1 MGNLHLFK
9 TWEIINN
16 TDTSCRGQYMMR
28 LGGGGFSNGNAGW
41 HAVLPLVTAADQT
54 ETGRYWSV
62 KVKFDVTSSLW
73 HARDSFIKIIFPY
86 IDNKSKYKQGNPTVE
101 AIYLY
106 CN

>member
-1 MGNLHLFK
+1 MGHLFK
-9 TWEIINN
+9 TWEITNN
-16 TDTSCRGQYMMR
+16 TDTCRGQYMMR
-28 LGGGGFSNGNAGW
+28 RGVSNGNAGW
-41 HAVLPLVTAADQT
+41 HAVHLLVTAADQT

>member
-1 MGNLHLFK
+1 
-9 TWEIINN
+9 
-16 TDTSCRGQYMMR
+16 MMR
-28 LGGGGFSNGNAGW
+28 LGGGVAMETLDDMQFSRS
-41 HAVLPLVTAADQT
+41 AADQT

-101 AIYLY
+101 AIYL
-106 CN
+106 

>member
-1 MGNLHLFK
+1 MQGSIH
-9 TWEIINN
+9 
-16 TDTSCRGQYMMR
+16 DAS
-28 LGGGGFSNGNAGW
+28 GGVGVGGL
-41 HAVLPLVTAADQT
+41 VMETLDDMQLILPLVTAADQT

-101 AIYLY
+101 AIYL
-106 CN
+106 